1 MSDVDC
7 LVDDLLRLSFL
18 ETTFKKTG
26 NASVKK
32 EIDLLVYDG
41 KDLQTDP
48 IDRGMEKE
56 LLETLVN
63 NKKGDYKKYKVKL
76 DLLIYDGKDLNV
88 QNPYAED
95 YKEVFP
101 CKTLGLK

>member
-18 ETTFKKTG
+18 EETFKKTG
-26 NASVKK
+26 SASVKN

-48 IDRGMEKE
+48 LDKGMQKE
-56 LLETLVN
+56 LLETLVK
-63 NKKGDYKKYKVKL
+63 NKKSVDYKKNKARL
-76 DLLIYDGKDLNV
+76 DLLVYDPTILKPQQYDD
-88 QNPYAED
+88 D
-95 YKEVFP
+95 YKDVFP